1 MFEKPYN
8 LLLYLVILLLL
19 CGGVWLETNITVIF
33 AVLLFVAWDVGYF
46 LSTTSIKGRT
56 IELALQQ
63 IQNIREHISY
73 FLGFYGV
80 LFAILFTQSIEKQTQ
95 FLNVCNEIQLGLFL
109 VVLPF
114 VLAIVPILFVP
125 IQLARGSSEEPSDA
139 LKALVVVS
147 ALFQKISIFLF
158 VHIILRILFVLSR
171 HAL

>member
-19 CGGVWLETNITVIF
+19 CGGVWFETNLTVIL
-33 AVLLFVAWDVGYF
+33 AIVLFIAWDFGYF
-46 LSTTSIKGRT
+46 LTVTSIKGRT

-73 FLGFYGV
+73 FLAFYGV
-80 LFAILFTQSIEKQTQ
+80 LFAILFTQSMEKQTQ
-95 FLNVCNEIQLGLFL
+95 FLKVCNEINLGLFI

-114 VLAIVPILFVP
+114 ILAIIPILFVP
-125 IQLARGSSEEPSDA
+125 IQLARSSSEEPSDA
-139 LKALVVVS
+139 LKALVVIS

-158 VHIILRILFVLSR
+158 VHIVLRILFVLGKQ
-171 HAL
+171 AL